1 MARALLVV
9 PCVGLLQHCA
19 LGESGENLACDELR
33 RRGYAILARRYR
45 TRAGEID
52 IVARDGDALVFVEV
66 KTRQSV
72 RYGRPGEALTPA
84 KRRRVTMMAAD
95 WLARHRICAAACRFD
110 VVAVTMSDG
119 WPTIDIVRGAFI
131 VGE

>member
-1 MARALLVV
+1 M
-9 PCVGLLQHCA
+9 GLSQHCV

-66 KTRQSV
+66 KTRRSV
-72 RYGRPGEALTPA
+72 RYGRPGDALTLA
-84 KRRRVTMMAAD
+84 KRQRLTMMAAD
-95 WLARHRICAAACRFD
+95 WLARHRIRAAACRFD
-110 VVAVTMSDG
+110 VVGVTVVDGRSAVTV
-119 WPTIDIVRGAFI
+119 VRGAFI